1 MSASDK
7 LNHNTLVHLV
17 DAGAVSAAVVIAD
30 EDRWTL
36 TVVVGEN
43 KKTVIAKNS
52 RSPRVWRKLDTVAK
66 YMKSIGLSTFE
77 IDVTQYD
84 PSKKSLR
91 RPDSASILKKTHE
104 AHRSLQESEADQ
116 FIDID
121 AIATHVKEIKESSPI
136 KVRENWEKRRA
147 RILEQENPRVK

>member
-1 MSASDK
+1 MSTSDK
-7 LNHNTLVHLV
+7 LNHSTLVHLV
-17 DAGAVSAAVVIAD
+17 EAGAVSSATVIAD
-30 EDRWTL
+30 DDKWML
-36 TVVVGEN
+36 NVLVGEN
-43 KKTVIAKNS
+43 TKTIIAKNS
-52 RSPRVWRKLDTVAK
+52 RNPRIWRKLDTVAK
-66 YMKSIGLSTFE
+66 YIKGIGLSTFE
-77 IDVTQYD
+77 IDVTHYD

-104 AHRSLQESEADQ
+104 AHRTLQENESEQ

-121 AIATHVKEIKESSPI
+121 AIAGHVKETKESSPI